1 MYYSKIGNNG
11 AGFTNQIFALITSI
25 INAYKKDQMGIEYS
39 CADDLPNL
47 EAAISIIKNKWKHEG
62 TIFLLQDGKK
72 TILGE

>member
-1 MYYSKIGNNG
+1 MVYIIEIISTKRK
-11 AGFTNQIFALITSI
+11 I
-25 INAYKKDQMGIEYS
+25 INAYKKDQMGIEYA

-62 TIFLLQDGKK
+62 TIFLIQDGKK

>member
-1 MYYSKIGNNG
+1 MVYIIEIISINRK
-11 AGFTNQIFALITSI
+11 I
-25 INAYKKDQMGIEYS
+25 INAYKKDQMGIEYA

-62 TIFLLQDGKK
+62 TIFLIQDGKK

>member
-1 MYYSKIGNNG
+1 MVYIIEIISTNRKIV
-11 AGFTNQIFALITSI
+11 
-25 INAYKKDQMGIEYS
+25 NAYKKDQMGIEYA

-62 TIFLLQDGKK
+62 TIFLIQDGKK

>member
-1 MYYSKIGNNG
+1 MVYIIEIIS
-11 AGFTNQIFALITSI
+11 TNRKI
-25 INAYKKDQMGIEYS
+25 INAYKKDQMGIEYA

-62 TIFLLQDGKK
+62 TIFLIQDGKK

>member
-1 MYYSKIGNNG
+1 MVYIVEIIS
-11 AGFTNQIFALITSI
+11 TNRKI
-25 INAYKKDQMGIEYS
+25 INAYKKDQMGIEYA

-62 TIFLLQDGKK
+62 TIFLIQDGKK

>member
-1 MYYSKIGNNG
+1 MVYIIEIIS
-11 AGFTNQIFALITSI
+11 TNRKI
-25 INAYKKDQMGIEYS
+25 INAYKKDQMGIEYA

-62 TIFLLQDGKK
+62 TIFLVQDGKK